1 MFSRIK
7 WTNGNK
13 CVDLSGGSLAVGN
26 AAQLWDCY
34 DIPNQTWD
42 MGYMY
47 VPCSFRPCIP
57 SNTLLYRYSNLPQK
71 SEVGQSGINNCG
83 STSDQS
89 SACQTVYLND
99 ADDFCLWAPPNPN
112 GAIGETERE
121 EVSWCVKSG
130 RGTRVMPEGTLTGV
144 HWVTTKDYVQVT
156 GTGDFTKINV
166 KKGDYGGELDPH
178 GADGNGNPIGG
189 LVYGNTF
196 SENVRFFD

>member
-1 MFSRIK
+1 MATSVLIFPVAAWPLATLLSFGIATTSP
-7 WTNGNK
+7 TNLG
-13 CVDLSGGSLAVGN
+13 
-26 AAQLWDCY
+26 
-34 DIPNQTWD
+34 TWATCTSHALC
-42 MGYMY
+42 
-47 VPCSFRPCIP
+47 PHIL
-57 SNTLLYRYSNLPQK
+57 SNTLLYRHTNLPQK

-83 STSDQS
+83 ATSDQS

-99 ADDFCLWAPPNPN
+99 ADDFCLWAPPNPD

-121 EVSWCVKSG
+121 EVSWCVNSG

-144 HWVTTKDYVQVT
+144 HWVTTGDYVQVT

-196 SENVRFFD
+196 SENVRSCG